1 MLELD
6 WFEPSR
12 RRTCLIV
19 FGMPWAA
26 PTTSLSLQGLPCSV
40 LWPIETRKKKQ
51 QPILTSKETSTELF
65 TGLSPQSL
73 IIDAGY
79 DPWVSVDAVKHDTIE
94 TKKNLLSTRT
104 THTRSQCKV
113 IFLNPQQLEEQQII
127 PGPTM
132 SSEVIRRLWIIL
144 EIIAFMRNQEGLYK
158 I

>member
-1 MLELD
+1 MFD
-6 WFEPSR
+6 
-12 RRTCLIV
+12 CLRHALSSAYDI
-19 FGMPWAA
+19 
-26 PTTSLSLQGLPCSV
+26 SLSRVSLALSSDQSKQ
-40 LWPIETRKKKQ
+40 EKKKQ

-132 SSEVIRRLWIIL
+132 SSEVIRRL
-144 EIIAFMRNQEGLYK
+144 
-158 I
+158 

>member
-12 RRTCLIV
+12 RRTGLIV

-26 PTTSLSLQGLPCSV
+26 PTTSLSPGSPLLCP
-40 LWPIETRKKKQ
+40 LTNRNKKKETATYFNKQ
-51 QPILTSKETSTELF
+51 KTSTELF

-79 DPWVSVDAVKHDTIE
+79 DRWVSVDAVKHDTIE